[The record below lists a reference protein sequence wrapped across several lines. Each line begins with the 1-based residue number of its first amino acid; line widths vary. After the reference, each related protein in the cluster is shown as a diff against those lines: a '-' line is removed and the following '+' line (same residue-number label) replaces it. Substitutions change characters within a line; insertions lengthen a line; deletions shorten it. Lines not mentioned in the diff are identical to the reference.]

1 MISNVERVLK
11 KSWEEAEKKGMEK
24 GMERGMEKG
33 MELASIKF
41 ARQMLLDNEDM
52 NKIIKYTGLSK
63 EEIENLK

>member
-11 KSWEEAEKKGMEK
+11 KSWEEAEKK
-24 GMERGMEKG
+24 GMEKG

-63 EEIENLK
+63 GKIENLKYGTGLGE